1 MLDTHLTVV
10 FKNLSPNEARELIY
24 HEKMSASS
32 WGHALDERDEL
43 KLRLHKL
50 LNERG

>member
-1 MLDTHLTVV
+1 MSDTYLTVV
-10 FKNLSPNEARELIY
+10 FKNLSPDEARELTY
-24 HEKMSASS
+24 HEKMRAASWS
-32 WGHALDERDEL
+32 HALDERDEL

>member
-1 MLDTHLTVV
+1 MSDTYLTVV
-10 FKNLSPNEARELIY
+10 VKNPTSAEARELTY
-24 HEKMSASS
+24 HEKMSAVS
-32 WGHALDERDEL
+32 WSHALDERDEL

>member
-1 MLDTHLTVV
+1 MSDTYLTVV
-10 FKNLSPNEARELIY
+10 IKNPSLEEARELTY
-24 HEKMSASS
+24 HEKVSAIS
-32 WGHALDERDEL
+32 WSHALDERDEL